1 MIAVLASCIVVCKQ
15 NDLKRRHE
23 QEVLK
28 LKKDLELQNVQH
40 ESNEASLRKR
50 HQEVIND
57 LNEQLEKANKQKS
70 K

>member
-1 MIAVLASCIVVCKQ
+1 MLVACIVAWEQ

-28 LKKDLELQNVQH
+28 LKKDVELQNVQH

>member
-1 MIAVLASCIVVCKQ
+1 MAKM
-15 NDLKRRHE
+15 
-23 QEVLK
+23 
-28 LKKDLELQNVQH
+28 KKDMDLLNVQN

-57 LNEQLEKANKQKS
+57 LNEQLEKVTKQKS